1 MSGFLHFPSG
11 FFHHFKCLTSW
22 APCLLTGWRPLL
34 GLLGRLSRP
43 PRPGLQTDTSG
54 SRPVCLHAFVFSN
67 LGSQPRFFAI
77 RILYTKTCC
86 AEVVLNIHAPRSGL
100 SGHGPPC
107 GWLSQLS
114 SALHCW
120 NPTSASPF
128 TRNIGL
134 LAHQLSRNVGVVFVC
149 RCPLAHPSGVVD
161 TPQASACSRSR
172 RASISKRRGSVPCIS
187 PCCERLQTTAATLKA
202 RGGAMHPRRPSPTTS
217 GIFIRDWMSR
227 TGVPTFD

>member
-86 AEVVLNIHAPRSGL
+86 AEVVLDIHARQQLQPKIWFVWSWSSMWLAVTALLCFALLESDLGL
-100 SGHGPPC
+100 SFH
-107 GWLSQLS
+107 
-114 SALHCW
+114 A
-120 NPTSASPF
+120 
-128 TRNIGL
+128 
-134 LAHQLSRNVGVVFVC
+134 
-149 RCPLAHPSGVVD
+149 
-161 TPQASACSRSR
+161 
-172 RASISKRRGSVPCIS
+172 
-187 PCCERLQTTAATLKA
+187 
-202 RGGAMHPRRPSPTTS
+202 
-217 GIFIRDWMSR
+217 
-227 TGVPTFD
+227 